1 MSLYRHLLLK
11 QSLVEFFFFLSSYL
25 KEDPTTLSQVCYME
39 ILKMELIL

>member
-11 QSLVEFFFFLSSYL
+11 QSLVEFFFLSSYL

-39 ILKMELIL
+39 ILKMELML